1 MPSPSAWAPEV
12 PCARCGQRVAG
23 LTWGERCRTCQAQRL
38 RRANRLASRIS
49 LVATLLVGL
58 YVATRM
64 QTTSAAR
71 WLGVITVVV
80 TYAAV
85 RKIVQRVAMETLKD

>member
-1 MPSPSAWAPEV
+1 
-12 PCARCGQRVAG
+12 
-23 LTWGERCRTCQAQRL
+23 
-38 RRANRLASRIS
+38 
-49 LVATLLVGL
+49 
-58 YVATRM
+58 M

-85 RKIVQRVAMETLKD
+85 RKIVQRVALETLKD